1 MKYCEKCRVSVPGD
15 LRTCPLCQG
24 DLSGQGEP
32 GRGTFPALPAPKHP
46 HRGLLQLIGLGTIAA
61 AAVCIAVNLSLPQS
75 GWWSVFVVAG
85 VISFWL
91 TFWVV
96 VKKRGNIPKTI
107 LWQVGLISALALFW
121 DWWTGGRLSW
131 SVDFVIP
138 LLLTGAM
145 IAMAVIARVMRLKIQ
160 DYILYLMLDA
170 IFGFIPFVLLLCG
183 SLRVVYPSAACV
195 AISIISLAAL
205 CLYEGKAM
213 KNEILRRLHL

>member
-1 MKYCEKCRVSVPGD
+1 MPGIRPRGSAH
-15 LRTCPLCQG
+15 LPAGARETCPARG
-24 DLSGQGEP
+24 NP

-61 AAVCIAVNLSLPQS
+61 AAVCIAVNLKFAAKRL
-75 GWWSVFVVAG
+75 VVRFRSFA
-85 VISFWL
+85 VSYISFWL

-107 LWQVGLISALALFW
+107 LWQVGLISAPALFW
-121 DWWTGGRLSW
+121 VWRTGGRFSW

>member
-1 MKYCEKCRVSVPGD
+1 MHKSRSILQKIPP
-15 LRTCPLCQG
+15 LRL
-24 DLSGQGEP
+24 
-32 GRGTFPALPAPKHP
+32 
-46 HRGLLQLIGLGTIAA
+46 
-61 AAVCIAVNLSLPQS
+61 AVY
-75 GWWSVFVVAG
+75 
-85 VISFWL
+85 
-91 TFWVV
+91 
-96 VKKRGNIPKTI
+96 
-107 LWQVGLISALALFW
+107 LISAALF
-121 DWWTGGRLSW
+121 
-131 SVDFVIP
+131 
-138 LLLTGAM
+138 